1 MNVKFTFNE
10 LMIIQ
15 IRLSHC
21 TRNVDYVLFMI
32 IIYYI
37 VIKMYQVTYYLKV
50 NYTRKK
56 TTLFHK

>member
-37 VIKMYQVTYYLKV
+37 VINNVSSHV
-50 NYTRKK
+50 
-56 TTLFHK
+56 LFESKLHQEENNIIL

>member
-1 MNVKFTFNE
+1 MNVRFTFNE

-37 VIKMYQVTYYLKV
+37 VINNVSSHV
-50 NYTRKK
+50 
-56 TTLFHK
+56 LFESKLHQEENNITS